1 MQGGKRMS
9 NFIVLT
15 SQYGNKVVINSN
27 NIIFIDDDEE
37 NEKVIGSR
45 LTLLNRN
52 TVWVRERPC
61 EILDKIKENE
71 NG

>member
-1 MQGGKRMS
+1 MS

-15 SQYGNKVVINSN
+15 SQYGNERVVNLDD
-27 NIIFIDDDEE
+27 IILIDVDKE
-37 NEKVIGSR
+37 NEKVIGSQ
-45 LTLLNRN
+45 LTLLDKNI
-52 TVWVRERPC
+52 VWVRERPC